1 MKRPQDMPDLFAL
14 SQAAHAELTEP
25 VRMPRTSTAS
35 SIHISRSIHSSGYDR
50 KVLDFYATPDW
61 VTEALLRNVQ
71 FRGRVWEPCSGT
83 GAITTVLQRHGYD
96 VTSPDIA
103 DHGFGTPGVDFLS
116 CQAVP
121 EGCRALVTNPPYGT
135 DTPSRKSQEKSAM
148 AMLRFVDH
156 ALRLAGSVQG
166 QLALLVRFQWGAG
179 KRAAALMSAGPF
191 AAVIALTRRI
201 QWFDRGEATNISQ
214 HHHAWV
220 VFDHAHP
227 TGQPPTLL
235 FADQASGGQFGEVR
249 GHRAIKTAGAERRDP
264 PAAS

>member
-1 MKRPQDMPDLFAL
+1 MHDLFAL
-14 SQAAHAELTEP
+14 SEAADAELTER
-25 VRMPRTSTAS
+25 VRMPRTSTTN
-35 SIHISRSIHSSGYDR
+35 SIHSSRSIHSSGYDR

-71 FRGRVWEPCSGT
+71 FRGRVWEPCCGT

-96 VTSPDIA
+96 VTSTDIT

-135 DTPSRKSQEKSAM
+135 DTPSRKGQEKSAM
-148 AMLRFVDH
+148 AMLRFVNH
-156 ALRLAGSVQG
+156 ALDLTGSVQG
-166 QLALLVRFQWGAG
+166 QLALLVRFQWVAG

-201 QWFDRGEATNISQ
+201 QWFDSGNISQ

-227 TGQPPTLL
+227 TGHPPTLL
-235 FADQASGGQFGEVR
+235 FAD
-249 GHRAIKTAGAERRDP
+249 
-264 PAAS
+264 

>member
-1 MKRPQDMPDLFAL
+1 MKRPQDTPDLFAL
-14 SQAAHAELTEP
+14 KEMADPEVAER
-25 VRMPRTSTAS
+25 VRMPRTSAVS
-35 SIHISRSIHSSGYDR
+35 STHYHTSRPIHYSGYDR

-61 VTEALLRNVQ
+61 VTEALLRHVQ
-71 FRGRVWEPCSGT
+71 FRGRVWEPCCGT

-96 VTSPDIA
+96 VTSTDIA
-103 DHGFGTPGVDFLS
+103 DRGFGASGVDFLL
-116 CQAVP
+116 CHTVP

-135 DTPSRKSQEKSAM
+135 DTPSHKGREKSAM

-156 ALRLAGSVQG
+156 ALRLTGSVQG
-166 QLALLVRFQWGAG
+166 QLALLVRFQWVAG

-191 AAVIALTRRI
+191 SAVIALTRRI

-220 VFDHAHP
+220 VFDYAHP

-235 FADQASGGQFGEVR
+235 FAD
-249 GHRAIKTAGAERRDP
+249 
-264 PAAS
+264 